1 MDRIDQFD
9 VFKLGA
15 ACKAVSVLPGAPSFF
30 DALTPLLDLKRA
42 LRALSDGQPVPV
54 RHCRG
59 DLEKLIKQV
68 DVLME
73 DFQNEEGK
81 LDPKKD
87 WNQPINEF
95 GRRRLGSLLNRFEI
109 TFAAEMRETST
120 YYVSRTGIFD
130 TALLVDAAT
139 EHFPL
144 SVREGLSEES
154 KKDFLEA
161 GKVSCIRLIHCRC
174 IPFNAGCGIR
184 SNSLPCNVSR

>member
-120 YYVSRTGIFD
+120 FRHRSPGRCRDGALSIVCSRRPFGGKQ
-130 TALLVDAAT
+130 
-139 EHFPL
+139 
-144 SVREGLSEES
+144 EGLFGGRKGVLHS
-154 KKDFLEA
+154 A
-161 GKVSCIRLIHCRC
+161 YT
-174 IPFNAGCGIR
+174 
-184 SNSLPCNVSR
+184 LPLHSI